1 VIIDRRGGLASTA
14 PSRAE
19 RLPHPASPQPL
30 PPEFA
35 EPVRRA
41 GIRLGLFASRILWYP
56 EVTSTND
63 VAAALAETGAGEG
76 LVVAA
81 DGQTT
86 GRGRHG
92 RAWASPPGV
101 GIYAT
106 VILRPPPDVAA
117 LVTITAGV
125 AIAEGIEAATGL
137 PVRVKWPN
145 DVFVPGP
152 AGPRSDRKLA
162 GILAEGG
169 TVPHGDA
176 WVVLGFGINVL
187 PGAYPADVAARATS
201 LERELGRPVDRGLV
215 LAECLTALSGRYAGL
230 REGRGAAVI
239 DAWRSRAASTFGRP
253 VEWNHEGQLERGVAH
268 DIEASGA
275 LLVRTAAGV
284 RRVISGEVR
293 WI

>member
-1 VIIDRRGGLASTA
+1 
-14 PSRAE
+14 
-19 RLPHPASPQPL
+19 
-30 PPEFA
+30 
-35 EPVRRA
+35 
-41 GIRLGLFASRILWYP
+41 
-56 EVTSTND
+56 
-63 VAAALAETGAGEG
+63 
-76 LVVAA
+76 
-81 DGQTT
+81 
-86 GRGRHG
+86 
-92 RAWASPPGV
+92 V